1 MTPQMNAV
9 YRAALEAKAQAVA
22 LRRAL
27 HHAPELS
34 YGERNTAALIQ
45 QELDRLGVP
54 WEAVGEH
61 GVVATVE
68 GRHRDAMVALRA
80 DMDALPIQEE
90 NDHLPH
96 CSRVPGVMHACGHD
110 GHVAM
115 LLAAAGLLLRFK
127 DQLAGSV
134 KLCFQQAEEQGGG
147 TAELL
152 AHLAAFPV
160 RSAFA
165 IHLWSEIPVGQVSAR
180 AGACMAACDNFE
192 VVIDGVGCHGATPH
206 RGVDPIVVAAALVNN
221 VAAMLT
227 REIDPAHAA
236 ALTFGKL
243 QSGHAGN
250 VIPRQAVL
258 AGSIRTTSLADQR
271 HLHEALQ
278 RLVDH
283 TAAGFRATARLT
295 IRRGGAMLLNEPL
308 ASALAAQCVTELF
321 GPGHLIDFPSLM
333 VSENFGDFLAC
344 YPGMM
349 ALVGAGN
356 PDRGAS
362 YPHHHPRFDIDEDA
376 LAQGAA
382 LHVAYALRTLDGL
395 AG

>member
-1 MTPQMNAV
+1 MTPPMNMV
-9 YRAALEAKAQAVA
+9 HRAALEAKAQAVA

-27 HHAPELS
+27 HQAPELS

-54 WEAVGEH
+54 WEAVGAH

-206 RGVDPIVVAAALVNN
+206 RG
-221 VAAMLT
+221 
-227 REIDPAHAA
+227 
-236 ALTFGKL
+236 
-243 QSGHAGN
+243 
-250 VIPRQAVL
+250 
-258 AGSIRTTSLADQR
+258 SIRSWWR
-271 HLHEALQ
+271 
-278 RLVDH
+278 
-283 TAAGFRATARLT
+283 
-295 IRRGGAMLLNEPL
+295 P
-308 ASALAAQCVTELF
+308 
-321 GPGHLIDFPSLM
+321 PW
-333 VSENFGDFLAC
+333 
-344 YPGMM
+344 
-349 ALVGAGN
+349 
-356 PDRGAS
+356 
-362 YPHHHPRFDIDEDA
+362 
-376 LAQGAA
+376 
-382 LHVAYALRTLDGL
+382 
-395 AG
+395 